1 MGGQLE
7 EVDRINS
14 VREEGRGGTRVVS
27 ASSRWESY
35 PSTDRFPIVLGAYG
49 DIAVG
54 AVGSKP
60 RGGPV
65 TSLPEQS
72 SAIGKNGAVEGRRL

>member
-1 MGGQLE
+1 M
-7 EVDRINS
+7 
-14 VREEGRGGTRVVS
+14 
-27 ASSRWESY
+27 
-35 PSTDRFPIVLGAYG
+35 
-49 DIAVG
+49 G

-72 SAIGKNGAVEGRRL
+72 SAIGKNGCRGGEAALTRRREGSGVGYRLGQYRSKLQADRIYQ